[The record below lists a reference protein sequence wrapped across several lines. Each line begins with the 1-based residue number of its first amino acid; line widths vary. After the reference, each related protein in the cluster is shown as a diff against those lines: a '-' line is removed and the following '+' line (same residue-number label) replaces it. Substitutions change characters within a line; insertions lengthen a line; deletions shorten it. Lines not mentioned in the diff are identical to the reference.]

1 MTETASTPVSVMIG
15 VLRWC
20 NMTMQAAFKRA
31 PPSSAADLSLQSA
44 SASPVQD
51 WESIKP
57 EDKTLVHQV
66 TP

>member
-1 MTETASTPVSVMIG
+1 
-15 VLRWC
+15 
-20 NMTMQAAFKRA
+20 MTMQAAFKRA

>member
-1 MTETASTPVSVMIG
+1 
-15 VLRWC
+15 
-20 NMTMQAAFKRA
+20 MTMQAAFKRA
-31 PPSSAADLSLQSA
+31 PPSSAAEPSLQST

>member
-1 MTETASTPVSVMIG
+1 M
-15 VLRWC
+15 
-20 NMTMQAAFKRA
+20 NMQAAFKRT
-31 PPSSAADLSLQSA
+31 PPSSAAESSLQST

-51 WESIKP
+51 WESIKS